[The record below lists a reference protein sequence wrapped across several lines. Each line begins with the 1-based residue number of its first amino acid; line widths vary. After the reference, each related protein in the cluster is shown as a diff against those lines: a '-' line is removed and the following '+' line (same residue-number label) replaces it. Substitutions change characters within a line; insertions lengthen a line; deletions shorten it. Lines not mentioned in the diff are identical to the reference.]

1 MDTAKLTKIAA
12 IGFGSYVIGNLLLF
26 KLSLDGM
33 SYWEVRGYINGLVRG
48 AGDYNQA
55 LDQLNA
61 WRNYWITESP
71 WAGTLIDHF
80 YNYGNKKAVRMYSI
94 LRE

>member
-1 MDTAKLTKIAA
+1 MNVGKLTKVAA

-33 SYWEVRGYINGLVRG
+33 SYWEVRGYITGIVRG

-61 WRNYWITESP
+61 WRNYWLSESP

-80 YNYGNKKAVRMYSI
+80 YDYGTSKALEMYS
-94 LRE
+94 LLQK